1 MKINLLKEST
11 WTENFSGISTMTRK
25 MVWERAI
32 ELAVINGRS
41 VPKVLKSNWEQAKRE
56 LSGEPGVD
64 PKILARAAT
73 SQSELWIRCLAQPDA
88 RC

>member
-1 MKINLLKEST
+1 MKINLLKEGA

-32 ELAVINGRS
+32 ELAAINGRS
-41 VPKVLKSNWEQAKRE
+41 VPKVFKSNWEQAKRK
-56 LSGEPGVD
+56 LSGEPAVA
-64 PKILARAAT
+64 PKILAVTAT